1 MNYAWQVSVLC
12 GQITET
18 FGYLHTT
25 LSPSATR
32 PVNHSVVI
40 IFMPTLSLKPKLKT
54 RLRITD
60 IFIGVIKQFLVL
72 IIIIIIMGQKTS
84 QNLIM

>member
-1 MNYAWQVSVLC
+1 MQAVCVLC

-18 FGYLHTT
+18 FGYLHTK
-25 LSPSATR
+25 LSPSATT

-40 IFMPTLSLKPKLKT
+40 LFMRTLSLKPKMKT
-54 RLRITD
+54 TLRITD
-60 IFIGVIKQFLVL
+60 IFIVVIKQFLVW
-72 IIIIIIMGQKTS
+72 IIIIMGRKTS